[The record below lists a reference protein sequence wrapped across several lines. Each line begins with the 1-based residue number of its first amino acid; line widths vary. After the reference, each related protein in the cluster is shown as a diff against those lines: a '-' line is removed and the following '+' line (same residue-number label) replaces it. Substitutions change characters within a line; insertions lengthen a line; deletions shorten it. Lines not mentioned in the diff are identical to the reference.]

1 MNQVNAL
8 IERECKDCVEK
19 NLQKKKNFQPSADQ
33 LLPMWIYVIS
43 NADINNL
50 LTECSFLV
58 DFRLKDFTT
67 MSESDYILA
76 NFMCAIDSLKKEIA
90 IGGNKTNNLAPYV
103 IFSKTSMPEEPA
115 EVSYLRTSSMHSVRS
130 NMTDTTQNGL
140 IGSMASSLR
149 GLFK

>member
-8 IERECKDCVEK
+8 IERECKDCVER

-33 LLPMWIYVIS
+33 LLPMWIYVIVNS
-43 NADINNL
+43 DINNL
-50 LTECSFLV
+50 ITECSFLV

-76 NFMCAIDSLKKEIA
+76 NFMCAIDSLKKEISS
-90 IGGNKTNNLAPYV
+90 GGNRTNNITPYV
-103 IFSKTSMPEEPA
+103 IFSKTSMPEA
-115 EVSYLRTSSMHSVRS
+115 DNEVSYIRANSMYSVKS
-130 NMTDTTQNGL
+130 NMTDVNQSGL